1 VAFISYRTFRTKPF
15 WLIPLTLGVL
25 VLFMPFYGLSAGTL
39 RIVVS
44 IALLS
49 MLVVGLNVPFG
60 FGGELA
66 LGQSAIYAVGAY
78 FAGFFA
84 VKGFDLPITLIVAIV
99 VAGMAGLLIGVPALR
114 IGSWTLAMV
123 SFFTVLLVP
132 DIVNLL
138 TEYTGGPGGFT
149 GVPLPS
155 VFGIMLG
162 ETGYFMLVIAVTIA
176 FFALIR
182 NFIVSRHG
190 LALRVTHESPILAQ
204 SLGYSVR
211 RVKLT
216 AYLISALPAGAAGC
230 LFAYQDGFF
239 APSAFGFS
247 MTVAI
252 LAASIIGGSDSIY
265 GALFGATV
273 LTVLP
278 LQLSSVAEFSLVI
291 FGAVLVVAGLF
302 FTGGVAGVLRTAIS
316 QRLVGRDVMPDV
328 TARLERA
335 GTLAE
340 LSGGNLTVRE
350 LDKSFGGNHVLRGVE
365 LTAKRGEITALI
377 GPNGSGKTTLL
388 NIVSGFYTPDA
399 GTIQLDERPIMGMKA
414 HSIAGAGISRTFQ
427 TPLVPRSMT
436 AAEVVASARLRRSP
450 TSAISSILRLP
461 GARAAAH
468 EDRHQALRIL
478 ALMGMVELADH
489 PASELSLGT
498 RRILEVARALAA
510 NPSVVLLDEPASGLD
525 ENEVQALGEVL
536 QRLRDGGATI
546 VLVEHNFEMVMS
558 IADAVNVLHL
568 GTMIASG
575 KPGEVRNHP
584 DVIESYLG
592 KAARLELGSS
602 RSGDDG

>member
-1 VAFISYRTFRTKPF
+1 VAVISYRASRTRPF
-15 WLIPLTLGVL
+15 WLLPLAFGIL
-25 VLFMPFYGLSAGTL
+25 VLFMPLYGVNAGTL
-39 RIVVS
+39 RMVVS

-60 FGGELA
+60 YGGELA
-66 LGQSAIYAVGAY
+66 LGQSAIYGVGAY

-84 VKGFDLPITLIVAIV
+84 VKGFDLPITLVVAVV
-99 VAGMAGLLIGVPALR
+99 VAGLAGLLIGVPALR

-132 DIVNLL
+132 DIANLL
-138 TEYTGGPGGFT
+138 TQYTGGPGGFT
-149 GVPLPS
+149 GVPLPTL
-155 VFGIMLG
+155 FGGSLG
-162 ETGYFMLVIAVTIA
+162 DTGYFMLVIAVTII
-176 FFALIR
+176 FFAVIR
-182 NFIVSRHG
+182 NFIVSGHG

-252 LAASIIGGSDSIY
+252 LAASIIGGNDSIY

-291 FGAVLVVAGLF
+291 FGTVLVVAGLF
-302 FTGGVAGVLRTAIS
+302 FTGGVAGVLRRVIAKWV
-316 QRLVGRDVMPDV
+316 VGRDVMPDV
-328 TARLERA
+328 TAQLEGA
-335 GTLAE
+335 EAVAE
-340 LSGGNLTVRE
+340 LSGGNLTVRD
-350 LDKSFGGNHVLRGVE
+350 LGKSFGGNHVLRGVA

-388 NIVSGFYTPDA
+388 NIVSGFYAPDA
-399 GTIQLDERPIMGMKA
+399 GTIQLDELRITGMKS
-414 HSIAGAGISRTFQ
+414 HTIAGAGISRTFQ
-427 TPLVPRSMT
+427 TPLVPKSMT
-436 AAEVVASARLRRSP
+436 AVEVVASARFRRSA
-450 TSAISSILRLP
+450 TSAISAILRLP
-461 GARAAAH
+461 RARAAAR
-468 EDRHQALRIL
+468 EDRYQALRLL
-478 ALMGMVELADH
+478 ALMDIVELADH
-489 PASELSLGT
+489 PASELPLGT

-510 NPSVVLLDEPASGLD
+510 NPAVVLLDEPASGLD
-525 ENEVQALGEVL
+525 ENEVEALGKVL
-536 QRLRDGGATI
+536 QRLRDVGATI

-558 IADAVNVLHL
+558 IADTVNVLHL

-575 KPGEVRNHP
+575 SPAEVRSHP

-592 KAARLELGSS
+592 KTARRELES
-602 RSGDDG
+602 RRLGDDG